1 MITLFLQGQK
11 LTLAQTVV
19 AADSVAYLTARLIY
33 KTAEW
38 SDPDISVWAHF
49 KLGDTQIDAEAV
61 AGEIGTD
68 AGVNLTA
75 GDWSVWVTAHVY
87 DGAELARRITST
99 VETLTVKES
108 GVTDGEPLPTK
119 SFGETILGE
128 VRDIYNAVGDMIH
141 DAEDDV
147 AAQLTAQ
154 DAAVTEQL
162 TAQNTAVTEQLRTQ
176 NTAVE
181 NQLRENLSDV
191 STLLDANEA
200 DVDARLDENESAVS
214 RMLGAVKNR
223 RDDSF
228 IQFWAGTEEQ
238 YAAAEKSGDTIYLV
252 DLLGGGENG

>member
-38 SDPDISVWAHF
+38 SDPDISVWVHF

-61 AGEIGTD
+61 GGEIGTD

-108 GVTDGEPLPTK
+108 GVMDGEPLPTK

-128 VRDIYNAVGDMIH
+128 VRDIYTAVGDMIH

-147 AAQLTAQ
+147 AAQLEAQ
-154 DAAVTEQL
+154 NQAVTEQL
-162 TAQNTAVTEQLRTQ
+162 AAQ

-181 NQLRENLSDV
+181 NQLRKNAADV

-200 DVDARLDENESAVS
+200 DVDARLDENESAVA

-252 DLLGGGENG
+252 DLLGGDGT

>member
-61 AGEIGTD
+61 GGEIGTD
-68 AGVNLTA
+68 SGVNLTA

-87 DGAELARRITST
+87 DGAELVRRITST
-99 VETLTVKES
+99 VATLTVKES

-154 DAAVTEQL
+154 
-162 TAQNTAVTEQLRTQ
+162 

-181 NQLRENLSDV
+181 NQLRQNAADV

-200 DVDARLDENESAVS
+200 DVDARLDENEAAVA

-252 DLLGGGENG
+252 DLLGGGET

>member
-33 KTAEW
+33 KTADW
-38 SDPDISVWAHF
+38 TAGGLSVWVHF
-49 KLGDTQIDAEAV
+49 KLGDTRIDAEAV
-61 AGEIGTD
+61 GGEIGTD

-75 GDWSVWVTAHVY
+75 GEWSVWVTGHVY
-87 DGAELARRITST
+87 DGAELVRRITST

-108 GVTDGEPLPTK
+108 GITDGEPLPTK

-147 AAQLTAQ
+147 AAQLEA
-154 DAAVTEQL
+154 
-162 TAQNTAVTEQLRTQ
+162 Q

-181 NQLRENLSDV
+181 NQLRQNASDV

-200 DVDARLDENESAVS
+200 DVDARLDENESAVA

-252 DLLGGGENG
+252 DLLGGGET